1 MSGSSVTLVFYH
13 LNDKWWTEP
22 TLNLIAAAAQSSTI
36 THVEIAIGEAPAG
49 GGQMSNVLRIFNDP
63 AGVELTSRTG
73 KNPSYT
79 YLSLGCSKAAEQRM
93 LNWARQQV
101 GKPFSNIGMAR
112 SLIAPRQTDQNTFF
126 CAELVAAALQVG
138 GLMALDSNPGAAT
151 PASLFKLY
159 STQAAAHG
167 NPYVLR
173 TGGFQIA
180 GLTQSMR
187 GSSAVSG
194 GFQFVQQSAPKPAYT
209 APKRSLSF
217 SSHASQSFQKSNY
230 KMLPARPSSPPR
242 ASFKVLNNGASG
254 FSISLAG
261 LNSCALR

>member
-1 MSGSSVTLVFYH
+1 
-13 LNDKWWTEP
+13 
-22 TLNLIAAAAQSSTI
+22 
-36 THVEIAIGEAPAG
+36 
-49 GGQMSNVLRIFNDP
+49 
-63 AGVELTSRTG
+63 
-73 KNPSYT
+73 
-79 YLSLGCSKAAEQRM
+79 M
-93 LNWARQQV
+93 LQWARQQV

-112 SLIAPRQTDQNTFF
+112 SLIAPRHTDGNTYF

-138 GLMALDSNPGAAT
+138 GLMASDSNPGAAT

-167 NPYVLR
+167 NPFLLR
-173 TGGFQIA
+173 NGNFQIS

-194 GFQFVQQSAPKPAYT
+194 GFQFVQPSASKPPYT
-209 APKRSLSF
+209 TPKRSLSF
-217 SSHASQSFQKSNY
+217 SSHASHSLQKSSY
-230 KMLPARPSSPPR
+230 IVAARPSSPPR
-242 ASFKVLNNGASG
+242 ASFKVLNGATK